1 MIAIMSSALDD
12 IFASAMTR
20 RLSPG
25 QSLFSV
31 GDPVKVMIRVNFG
44 AVALRRVTEQGTVL
58 TLHVARRGEVL
69 AEASLHS
76 AHYHCEAAAREASE
90 VALLPTHE
98 FRDALRRDD
107 DLVEIWVRIL
117 SRTVQETRMRAEIRT
132 IRTVSDRLDAWL
144 SLNNSLPPRG
154 QLQELAAEIGTSREA
169 LYRELSR
176 RKKAA
181 GKLRI

>member
-1 MIAIMSSALDD
+1 MSSALDD

-132 IRTVSDRLDAWL
+132 IRTVSMPGCLSIIAFRHAASCKNWLLRLEPVEKLFTGNFPGA
-144 SLNNSLPPRG
+144 
-154 QLQELAAEIGTSREA
+154 
-169 LYRELSR
+169 
-176 RKKAA
+176 KKR
-181 GKLRI
+181 LES

>member
-1 MIAIMSSALDD
+1 MIAIMPDVIDELFSNVVTRQYSAGE
-12 IFASAMTR
+12 T
-20 RLSPG
+20 
-25 QSLFSV
+25 LFSV
-31 GDPVKVMIRVNFG
+31 GDTVKAMMRVNMG
-44 AVALRRVTEQGTVL
+44 AIALRRVTESGTVL

-76 AHYHCEAAAREASE
+76 ARYHCEATARETSE

-98 FRDALRRDD
+98 FRDALRRDA

-132 IRTVSDRLDAWL
+132 LRTVSDRLDAWL
-144 SLNNSLPPRG
+144 SLNNSLPLRG
-154 QLQELAAEIGTSREA
+154 QWQELAAEIGTSREA

-176 RKKAA
+176 RKETA
-181 GKLRI
+181 GKLRN